1 MISAAE
7 KDVTEVEVEETGSI
21 FSVEVTL
28 VMLELSIRIDREDIV
43 KASVI
48 ISIFPHVGVVA
59 VDAEDVFATDV
70 VEAIS

>member
-7 KDVTEVEVEETGSI
+7 KDVTEVEEEETGSI

-28 VMLELSIRIDREDIV
+28 VMLELSIRIDGEDMV

-48 ISIFPHVGVVA
+48 ISVFPRVGVVA